1 MEEHDAAPSDE
12 TLGRVTSA
20 IAQGYT
26 ALNAHKQE
34 LDTLWSQTTSES
46 KDELVYAFR
55 DLLEREHPTEH
66 SELTQYVR
74 CQEKAQLVEFLE
86 TLQEAY
92 LVGYMLGKGWISEFS
107 ATAML
112 ISHGEQVREYIQ
124 SALEEAKSQVM
135 ALTEGLAEVVEKG
148 TQFAFSVRE

>member
-1 MEEHDAAPSDE
+1 MVEHDAMSSDE

-34 LDTLWSQTTSES
+34 LDALWSQTTSED

-74 CQEKAQLVEFLE
+74 CQEEAQLVEFLE

-92 LVGYMLGKGWISEFS
+92 LVGYMLGKGWVSEFS
-107 ATAML
+107 ATAVLM
-112 ISHGEQVREYIQ
+112 SHGEQVREYIQ
-124 SALEEAKSQVM
+124 SALEEAQSQAM

-148 TQFAFSVRE
+148 TRLALSGRE

>member
-1 MEEHDAAPSDE
+1 MEDHDAALSDE

-34 LDTLWSQTTSES
+34 LGTLWSQTTLKD

-66 SELTQYVR
+66 SELTQ
-74 CQEKAQLVEFLE
+74 
-86 TLQEAY
+86 
-92 LVGYMLGKGWISEFS
+92 
-107 ATAML
+107 
-112 ISHGEQVREYIQ
+112 
-124 SALEEAKSQVM
+124 
-135 ALTEGLAEVVEKG
+135 
-148 TQFAFSVRE
+148 

>member
-1 MEEHDAAPSDE
+1 MADHDAMPSDE
-12 TLGRVTSA
+12 ILGRVTSA
-20 IAQGYT
+20 ISQGYS
-26 ALNAHKQE
+26 ALKAHEQE
-34 LDTLWSQTTSES
+34 LDVVWSQSTSES
-46 KDELVYAFR
+46 RDELVYAFR

-74 CQEKAQLVEFLE
+74 CQEEAQLVELLE
-86 TLQEAY
+86 TLQEVY

-124 SALEEAKSQVM
+124 SALEEAQSQAM
-135 ALTEGLAEVVEKG
+135 AFTEGLAEVVEKG
-148 TQFAFSVRE
+148 TKFALSGSE

>member
-20 IAQGYT
+20 IAEGYT
-26 ALNAHKQE
+26 ALNTHKQE
-34 LDTLWSQTTSES
+34 WDTLWSQTTSKD

-74 CQEKAQLVEFLE
+74 CQEEAQLVELLE

-124 SALEEAKSQVM
+124 SALEETQSQAM

-148 TQFAFSVRE
+148 TRLALSGRE